1 MNSNDVNSVINNL
14 CDKLGTTASKLI
26 PEMAGYQI
34 AKHSIWLVVS
44 LIFIGVAIGFT
55 IKLLWMHKKDNETL
69 AIYPDLIRK
78 LDMKFK
84 DSGMMDDKFP
94 QLPPYTRNEWMN
106 IVSAVDKVT
115 DTMQWDESTWCAM
128 VLTAVWSGL
137 IGIVIFGIALYH
149 IIGWCIAPNASAFMW
164 IVGQLGGGQ

>member
-44 LIFIGVAIGFT
+44 LVFIGVAVGFT
-55 IKLLWMHKKDNETL
+55 IRLLWMRKKNQEVL
-69 AIYPDLIRK
+69 AIYPDKVRELDEIFRK
-78 LDMKFK
+78 T
-84 DSGMMDDKFP
+84 GMYDE
-94 QLPPYTRNEWMN
+94 QCGYTKAQWEDVVCKSRRVTAWME
-106 IVSAVDKVT
+106 
-115 DTMQWDESTWCAM
+115 WDESTWISM
-128 VLTAVWSGL
+128 TLTAVWSGL
-137 IGIVIFGIALYH
+137 IGISIFGIALYH

>member
-34 AKHSIWLVVS
+34 AKHSIWLAIS

-55 IKLLWMHKKDNETL
+55 IKLLWMKKRDGEML
-69 AIYPDLIRK
+69 AIYPDLVRK
-78 LDMKFK
+78 IDLKLK
-84 DSGMMDDKFP
+84 DSGMMEDGV
-94 QLPPYTRNEWMN
+94 LPSYVRNEWMN
-106 IVSAVDKVT
+106 TLDSVSRIRG
-115 DTMQWDESTWCAM
+115 TMHWDESTWCAM

-137 IGIVIFGIALYH
+137 IGVVIFGIALYH

-164 IVGQLGGGQ
+164 IINQIGGGQ

>member
-34 AKHSIWLVVS
+34 AKHSIWMVIS

-55 IKLLWMHKKDNETL
+55 IRLLWMHKKDGETL
-69 AIYPDLIRK
+69 AIYPDLVRK
-78 LDMKFK
+78 IDLKLK
-84 DSGMMDDKFP
+84 DSGMMDELYP
-94 QLPPYTRNEWMN
+94 CTRIEWAN
-106 IVSAVDKVT
+106 TLEELRRVKG
-115 DTMQWDESTWCAM
+115 TMQWDESTWCAM

-137 IGIVIFGIALYH
+137 IGIVIFGISLYH

>member
-1 MNSNDVNSVINNL
+1 MNSTDVNSIINNL

-55 IKLLWMHKKDNETL
+55 IKLLWMKKRDGKIL
-69 AIYPDLIRK
+69 VLYPDKVRK
-78 LDMKFK
+78 LDEELKK
-84 DSGMMDDKFP
+84 TDYYNESIHVWSTREWDKIIREI
-94 QLPPYTRNEWMN
+94 PY
-106 IVSAVDKVT
+106 VT
-115 DTMQWDESTWCAM
+115 GTQQCDESTWCAM

-137 IGIVIFGIALYH
+137 IGVVIFGIALYH
-149 IIGWCIAPNASAFMW
+149 IIGWSIAPNASAFMW
-164 IVGQLGGGQ
+164 IMQQLGGGQ

>member
-34 AKHSIWLVVS
+34 AKHSIWLVIS

-55 IKLLWMHKKDNETL
+55 IRLLWMRKRDRKML
-69 AIYPDLIRK
+69 ALYPDQVRK
-78 LDMKFK
+78 LDEEWKNT
-84 DSGMMDDKFP
+84 P
-94 QLPPYTRNEWMN
+94 IYTEQFSTWSRAEWSEV
-106 IVSAVDKVT
+106 VSKVERVT
-115 DTMQWDESTWCAM
+115 GFMQWDESTWIAM
-128 VLTAVWSGL
+128 TITAVWSGL
-137 IGIVIFGIALYH
+137 IGISIFGVALYH

-164 IVGQLGGGQ
+164 IMQQLGGGQ

>member
-44 LIFIGVAIGFT
+44 LIFIGVAIGLT
-55 IKLLWMHKKDNETL
+55 IRLLWMKRNDGKML
-69 AIYPDLIRK
+69 ALYPDQVKK
-78 LDMKFK
+78 LDEKLR
-84 DSGMMDDKFP
+84 DSGMMDELHP
-94 QLPPYTRNEWMN
+94 WTRTDWMN
-106 IVSAVDKVT
+106 TLENLYRVT
-115 DTMQWDESTWCAM
+115 GAMEWDESTWVTM
-128 VLTAVWSGL
+128 TLTAVWSGL
-137 IGIVIFGIALYH
+137 IGAVIFGVALYH
-149 IIGWCIAPNASAFMW
+149 IIGWVIAPNASAFMW